1 MANAP
6 DLRHLWNRG
15 LGRDSRQNWYLKL
28 PIPKPLRKHF
38 PRTKGGNEQIA
49 VIRPLDTGDLAVARR
64 KRDELVVRYRRV
76 FDRMSAGE
84 EMTLD
89 QIEAAVSFDPEVV
102 RERYKAKTLQMI
114 PMWFRRLEQ
123 KYSPDQMELPADL
136 HKEVKWFDVLEFEV
150 EEIAKRL
157 GIPLNSESYKELRAA
172 VVSGRQA
179 AYETAQERLSEPAT
193 PSVIDQPTE
202 TISQAAEAWFTE
214 KQRDSSTA
222 AKRTTIE
229 GHRQRVGVFVKHCGD
244 LPLTSITRAMA
255 FDFLAK
261 IGKTNRTINNYGTT
275 LACVFRSAKDRG
287 RFSGDNPFERH
298 RRKVSKKTSRIP
310 FEVAELQTLFDAL
323 PREVKPTK
331 HSPESAL
338 PWVTLITAFTGMR
351 LEEVTQLKAAD
362 IRVVSTN
369 GGTTTVIDIHNGT
382 GNTLKN
388 ESAVRLV
395 PVHSELVGA
404 GLLDYIKALPKGSML
419 FPGLT
424 RRISKGDKIGARVG
438 ELFAKKLKALNLKRE
453 GLCFHSLR
461 HTVAGR
467 LDAAEVRKTDAARI
481 LGHAIEGETF
491 GTYSDGPGLKV
502 LAGVIEAIRY
512 PDLKISTAP

>member
-1 MANAP
+1 MKPNKP
-6 DLRHLWNRG
+6 KPEPLLWNRG
-15 LGRDSRQNWYLKL
+15 QRGNLQNWYLRL
-28 PIPKPLRKHF
+28 PIPKPLRRHF
-38 PRTKGGNEQIA
+38 GGKLSI
-49 VIRPLDTGDLAVARR
+49 VRPLDTGDLAVARR

-76 FDRMSAGE
+76 FDRLSAGE
-84 EMTLD
+84 SMTPAQIKESVEMELVATQFEWLPRD
-89 QIEAAVSFDPEVV
+89 VIEIVA
-102 RERYKAKTLQMI
+102 
-114 PMWFRRLEQ
+114 RRLGVLGQ
-123 KYSPDQMELPADL
+123 QSVAAPA
-136 HKEVKWFDVLEFEV
+136 
-150 EEIAKRL
+150 
-157 GIPLNSESYKELRAA
+157 PLT
-172 VVSGRQA
+172 Q
-179 AYETAQERLSEPAT
+179 TAPN
-193 PSVIDQPTE
+193 TE

-229 GHRQRVGVFVKHCGD
+229 GHRQRVGVFVKRCGD
-244 LPLTSITRAMA
+244 LPLTSVTRAMA
-255 FDFLAK
+255 SDFLAK

-298 RRKVSKKTSRIP
+298 RRKVSKKTSRVP
-310 FEVAELQTLFDAL
+310 FEVSELQTLFDAL
-323 PREVKPTK
+323 PREIKPAR

-338 PWVTLITAFTGMR
+338 PWVSLIGTFTGMR
-351 LEEVTQLKAAD
+351 LEEISQLNAAD

-388 ESAVRLV
+388 ESSARLV

-404 GLLDYIKALPKGSML
+404 GLLDYVNALPKGSML

-424 RRISKGDKIGARVG
+424 RRTSKGDKIGARVG

-481 LGHAIEGETF
+481 LGHAVEGETF

-502 LAGVIEAIRY
+502 LAGVIEAITYPGLKLPTAAIPGSADQPMRQRRY
-512 PDLKISTAP
+512 KVRARTTPQ